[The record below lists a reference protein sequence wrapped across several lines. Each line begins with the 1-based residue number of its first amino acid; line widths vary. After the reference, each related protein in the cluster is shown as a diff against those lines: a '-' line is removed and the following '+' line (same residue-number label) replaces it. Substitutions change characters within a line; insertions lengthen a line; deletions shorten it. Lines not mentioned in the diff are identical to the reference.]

1 MKRRR
6 GECFADD
13 PDAERRGRPN
23 HRTGE
28 YGQTLRPLKHRNRPG
43 ENACCV
49 GPETIEPMNRTAFL
63 KLLTLKLFPV
73 LKAEGFEGSG
83 QTLRRIDGP
92 LIHVFNVQ
100 AASGGKAC
108 YLNLGA
114 HLDFLPTEG
123 GAQVEPD
130 AMEESHCVFRD
141 RMDPPPGPAF
151 GWAYGAT
158 QAQAQETVEFIV
170 SEWAG
175 PGRAFFARHGR
186 YPQSFEQMLR
196 DTDPNLI
203 HARTA
208 LHLARIAEHLGDR
221 ERAKAL
227 VDAGLAR
234 APERATGLKADLAK
248 VLAG

>member
-1 MKRRR
+1 
-6 GECFADD
+6 
-13 PDAERRGRPN
+13 
-23 HRTGE
+23 
-28 YGQTLRPLKHRNRPG
+28 
-43 ENACCV
+43 
-49 GPETIEPMNRTAFL
+49 MNRTTFL
-63 KLLTLKLFPV
+63 KLLTRKLFPV

-100 AASGGKAC
+100 GATGGKAC

-123 GAQVEPD
+123 GGQVAPD
-130 AMEESHCVFRD
+130 ALEESHCVFRD
-141 RMDPPPGPAF
+141 RMEPPPGAAF

-158 QAQAQETVEFIV
+158 KEQAEENVEFIV

-175 PGRAFFARHGR
+175 PGRAFFARHGS

-196 DTDPNLI
+196 ETDPNQI

-208 LHLARIAEHLGDR
+208 LHLARIAAHLGDR
-221 ERAKAL
+221 ARAQAL
-227 VDAGLAR
+227 VDAGVAN
-234 APERATGLKADLAK
+234 APERATSLKADLAK
-248 VLAG
+248 VLTA